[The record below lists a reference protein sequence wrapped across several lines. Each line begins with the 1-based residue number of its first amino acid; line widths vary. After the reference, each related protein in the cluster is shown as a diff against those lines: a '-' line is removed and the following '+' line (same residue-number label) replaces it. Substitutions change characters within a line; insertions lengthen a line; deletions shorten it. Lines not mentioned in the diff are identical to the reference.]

1 MAPTVK
7 PMTRAIISRAAAIV
21 LLLMGERLPGAA
33 AQEQLEPEPPAA
45 FGTINSV
52 DVNRRKISLSHEP
65 IPDINWPPMLMEF
78 EANPTVDLSQ
88 LRPGTRVHF
97 SLTRDKN
104 GTWIID
110 EITPIPEARR
120 RH

>member
-1 MAPTVK
+1 MPLTFK
-7 PMTRAIISRAAAIV
+7 PMPRAIISGAAAIV
-21 LLLMGERLPGAA
+21 LLLIGESLPGAA
-33 AQEQLEPEPPAA
+33 AQEQLETEPPAA

-52 DVNRRKISLSHEP
+52 DVSRRTINLSHEP
-65 IPDINWPPMLMEF
+65 MPDINWPPMLMEF
-78 EANPTVDLSQ
+78 EANPNVDLSQ

-120 RH
+120 IR

>member
-1 MAPTVK
+1 MPPTFK
-7 PMTRAIISRAAAIV
+7 PMPRAIISGAAAIV
-21 LLLMGERLPGAA
+21 LLLIGGVPPSLAT
-33 AQEQLEPEPPAA
+33 EQLEPEPPAA

-52 DVNRRKISLSHEP
+52 DVSRRTINLSHEP

-120 RH
+120 IR